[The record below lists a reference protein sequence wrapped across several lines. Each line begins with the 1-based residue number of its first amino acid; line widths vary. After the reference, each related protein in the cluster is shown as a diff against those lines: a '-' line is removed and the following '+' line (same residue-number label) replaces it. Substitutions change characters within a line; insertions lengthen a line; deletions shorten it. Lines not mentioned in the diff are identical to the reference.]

1 MGLAHVRAGFPCS
14 FVVDESSGANSC
26 GRSVASGMVTDVD
39 VVLVEP
45 HAMDVGETRFVQGM
59 VSSRTTWYK
68 SD

>member
-1 MGLAHVRAGFPCS
+1 MVHVRADLPCS
-14 FVVDESSGANSC
+14 FAVGESSGANSC
-26 GRSVASGMVTDVD
+26 GRSVASEMVTDVD